1 MKRTQLIG
9 YGFLFFIGLVLF
21 DSVKNYLE
29 PKSKLIA
36 KAAPVLKKEVIKVSL
51 TTYTIT
57 TQETDEEPLIT
68 ASGFTLDSVN
78 PKKHRVIAISRDLRE
93 KFGFGD
99 KVKLENAGKFNGIWF
114 IRDLM
119 HKKWKN
125 KIDVLINPNEI
136 QTSLSDVIIAKM

>member
-1 MKRTQLIG
+1 MFIQYWLLIWLYILIPYEIQQENLRIQTIIETQQPEI
-9 YGFLFFIGLVLF
+9 VT
-21 DSVKNYLE
+21 
-29 PKSKLIA
+29 
-36 KAAPVLKKEVIKVSL
+36 L
-51 TTYTIT
+51 TTYKANEN
-57 TQETDEEPLIT
+57 ETDSTPLIT

-119 HKKWKN
+119 HKKWK
-125 KIDVLINPNEI
+125 KRIDILINPNEI
-136 QTSLSDVIIAKM
+136 QTSLPDVIIAKI